1 MRCAE
6 TLDQLAG
13 PVPTELADARAVSLD
28 DREVFVVA
36 DPDAT
41 QQWVRLA
48 VLRGAEESDADWLS
62 RAQRLRQAIR
72 SRRVQGLV
80 GLPPT
85 LEAPQSPPHP

>member
-1 MRCAE
+1 M
-6 TLDQLAG
+6 
-13 PVPTELADARAVSLD
+13 PTELADARALTLD
-28 DREVFVVA
+28 GREVFVVA

-48 VLRGAEESDADWLS
+48 VLQGVEESDADWLS

-80 GLPPT
+80 LPPRT
-85 LEAPQSPPHP
+85 PEPPGSAPKL